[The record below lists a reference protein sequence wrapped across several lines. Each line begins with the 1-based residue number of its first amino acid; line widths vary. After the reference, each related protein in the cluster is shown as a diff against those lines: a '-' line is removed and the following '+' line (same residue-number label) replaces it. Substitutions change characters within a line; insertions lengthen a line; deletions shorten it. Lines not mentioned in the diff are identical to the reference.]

1 MINYVIRAVC
11 LAFFCFSSLNAMT
24 ENPKREFRGAW
35 MHTIGQGQY
44 RKQSTEENQTYLRNQ
59 LDLLKDA
66 GINVVLFQVR
76 PSADAFYESQY
87 ELWSKY
93 LTSGGK
99 APNPYWDPL
108 KFMIDE
114 AHSRGMELHAWLNP
128 YRVTTSKGEQLPKEH
143 LYHSEPWRFVV
154 YEGDGKMYFDPA
166 LHENREY
173 IAKVVLD
180 IVDNYD
186 VDGIHFDD
194 YFYPYPANKKD
205 FPDDNSYNKYGNG
218 QNRGDWRRQN
228 VDKLIELVHST
239 VKSSSRPWVRFGIS
253 PFGIWRNKKSDPR
266 GSDTNGLANYDDLY
280 ADVLLW
286 AQKGWIDYLIP
297 QLYWELEHPR
307 ASSLILVDWWAN
319 AVDDACQL
327 YIGQDVEKT
336 MSKSDIE
343 PSCDSNQ
350 LAHKIALTRDN
361 DKVHGNC
368 WWPAYSITKNF
379 MGVADEL
386 SEDKQSTYALV
397 PEYPEISDKKPMMVK
412 NVRIEGS
419 QLVWKAPEQTG
430 VPHDAVK
437 FVVYC
442 FPEGEAMDFDDA
454 SFIEAIT
461 SDNSIEISEPGRY
474 VVTSLSR
481 TNIESE
487 PTKAVRLK

>member
-1 MINYVIRAVC
+1 
-11 LAFFCFSSLNAMT
+11 
-24 ENPKREFRGAW
+24 

-44 RKQSTEENQTYLRNQ
+44 RKQSTAENQEYLRNQ

-66 GINVVLFQVR
+66 GINAVLFQVR
-76 PSADAFYESQY
+76 PCADAFYDSKY

-99 APNPYWDPL
+99 APSPYWDPL
-108 KFMIDE
+108 KFIIDE

-128 YRVTTSKGEQLPKEH
+128 YRVTTTKGEQLPKGH
-143 LYHSEPWRFVV
+143 IFHSEPWRFVI

-166 LHENREY
+166 LPENREY
-173 IAKVVLD
+173 IAKVVQD

-205 FPDDNSYNKYGNG
+205 FPDDDSYKKYGNG
-218 QNRGDWRRQN
+218 LNRGDWRRQN

-239 VKSSSRPWVRFGIS
+239 VKSSTRPWVRFGIS
-253 PFGIWRNKKSDPR
+253 PFGIWRNKKSDPH

-319 AVDDACQL
+319 AVDNTCQL

-336 MSKSDIE
+336 MSKPDIV
-343 PSCDSNQ
+343 PSGESNQ
-350 LAHKIALTRDN
+350 LAHKIALTREN
-361 DKVHGNC
+361 DKIHGNC
-368 WWPAYSITKNF
+368 WWPGYSITKNF
-379 MGVADEL
+379 QGVADEL
-386 SEDKQSTYALV
+386 AEDKQSTYALM
-397 PEYPEISDKKPMMVK
+397 PEYPLISAKKPKTVE

-419 QLVWKAPEQTG
+419 KLAWSIPEQTG
-430 VPHDAVK
+430 SPHDAVK

-442 FPEGEAMDFDDA
+442 FPDGIDMDFDDA

-461 SDNSIEISEPGRY
+461 SENNIEISEPGRY

-487 PTKAVRLK
+487 PTKAVRLKY